1 MMNKPWEKL
10 IALLNLCSDNGDEA
24 KKLRELALI
33 TQSSE
38 YEALSNNDSLEPIF
52 SKLYSYPVLQTLGLS
67 ELTKRGQA
75 IRKAYSL
82 YNSLTWCVR
91 TGNGPELAH
100 DQLPDF
106 SSAASIN
113 ELLRKIK
120 VTKSRTNYTNISNST
135 ILALFS
141 EDTISS
147 AIECF
152 NRLPV
157 SLSKSETISES
168 EISAVLGDAQYC
180 IDIQEFDAIHR
191 EFLESSKKD
200 ERTIA
205 KEKLRRKRH
214 FLLKIA
220 LALLCFGAI
229 FGFYQFGLITES
241 FAMILSMVLFGAT
254 IVFLIWG

>member
-1 MMNKPWEKL
+1 M
-10 IALLNLCSDNGDEA
+10 
-24 KKLRELALI
+24 
-33 TQSSE
+33 
-38 YEALSNNDSLEPIF
+38 
-52 SKLYSYPVLQTLGLS
+52 
-67 ELTKRGQA
+67 
-75 IRKAYSL
+75 
-82 YNSLTWCVR
+82 TWCVR

-120 VTKSRTNYTNISNST
+120 VTKSRTNYTNISNT
-135 ILALFS
+135 NILELFS
-141 EDTISS
+141 KNTISS

-157 SLSKSETISES
+157 SLSKSETISEG
-168 EISAVLGDAQYC
+168 EISAVLGDTQYC

-191 EFLESSKKD
+191 EFLESSRKD
-200 ERTIA
+200 EKIIA

-241 FAMILSMVLFGAT
+241 FAINLSMVFIGAT

>member
-10 IALLNLCSDNGDEA
+10 ITLLNLCSDNGNEA

-38 YEALSNNDSLEPIF
+38 YEALSNNASLKPIF
-52 SKLYSYPVLQTLGLS
+52 SKLYSYPVLQALGPS
-67 ELTKRGQA
+67 ELTKRSQA

-82 YNSLTWCVR
+82 YNRLTWCIR

-113 ELLRKIK
+113 ELLKKIK
-120 VTKSRTNYTNISNST
+120 VTKSRTNYTNIDNST
-135 ILALFS
+135 VLELFS
-141 EDTISS
+141 ERTISS
-147 AIECF
+147 ALECF

-168 EISAVLGDAQYC
+168 EISAALGDTMYC

-191 EFLESSKKD
+191 DFLESSERD

-241 FAMILSMVLFGAT
+241 FAITLSMVLFGTT
-254 IVFLIWG
+254 IAFLIWG